1 MRESGFYTVN
11 GKRRH
16 MTAFK
21 ADRMRA
27 AGKSVEGPLE
37 DKSYKGPAED
47 KASVEAP
54 VEDSRTLGELR
65 KEAKAAGISGYS
77 KLNKERLLEV
87 LNG

>member
-47 KASVEAP
+47 KAP
-54 VEDSRTLGELR
+54 VEDSKTLGELR

-77 KLNKERLLEV
+77 KMNKERLTEV